1 MKKLHTNKNNINN
14 TDLSNIESN
23 HILSVND
30 GIGSD
35 VEAYSEYIREKISL
49 EILKERNPF
58 DCELLDG
65 IYDLI
70 LETVL
75 CDNDTIIVS
84 SNKYPAALVKS
95 KFMKLD
101 SSHIQYAMDS
111 MKRTTTKIHNI
122 KKYMMATL
130 FNAPSTIVGY
140 YQAEVNHDWPQFV
153 VK

>member
-1 MKKLHTNKNNINN
+1 MTQ
-14 TDLSNIESN
+14 T
-23 HILSVND
+23 
-30 GIGSD
+30 
-35 VEAYSEYIREKISL
+35 
-49 EILKERNPF
+49 
-58 DCELLDG
+58 DG

-130 FNAPSTIVGY
+130 FNAPSTIVEY
-140 YQAEVNHDWPQFV
+140 YQAEVNHDWPQYV